1 MMTHNSLDMSC
12 YRRFGAIPRF
22 TDMKVFPH
30 GITHLSQMNAFEYR
44 DIMKMC
50 VVCFKGAVICP
61 FLYVTKRHMT
71 KFHLTGIFED
81 LDPIAER
88 AVMRLL
94 TTCLGWYML
103 LRRNKHDENS
113 RAELATQGRLVIL
126 GLKAFHCITGPLS
139 EV

>member
-1 MMTHNSLDMSC
+1 MC
-12 YRRFGAIPRF
+12 C
-22 TDMKVFPH
+22 VFQRC
-30 GITHLSQMNAFEYR
+30 GHLSVF
-44 DIMKMC
+44 I
-50 VVCFKGAVICP
+50 
-61 FLYVTKRHMT
+61 RHKT
-71 KFHLTGIFED
+71 SHDVHLTGIFED

-94 TTCLGWYML
+94 TTYVEWYML
-103 LRRNKHDENS
+103 LRRYKHDENS